1 MDIIKPILP
10 FTLAFLAAIL
20 LLNFFYERS
29 VLSAPKAEEL
39 ALGQDNTAYFA
50 QDNGY
55 NFHCGDFLYFPI
67 PDCVQ
72 DFNAIASPAKQ
83 AYLLMGN
90 SQLHGINQPELGLS
104 STSEILYGYFKER
117 DSNKNF
123 LTFSMPNMNMQEQF
137 LLFEYAQMT
146 LPLEKLLL
154 AVSFDNTRETGIREG
169 LLDALEE
176 PEIKSNLKT
185 SESGQK
191 ILDSYG
197 DTSIED
203 LDLPALKDTPQKSVE
218 FWLNSR
224 LSSFWNTWEARGSLR
239 AISLI
244 KLYQFR
250 NYIFGIDSSSTRKKI
265 PARYDANLLALKEL
279 LARAKTL
286 EIDIVL
292 YSAPI
297 RGDAKLPYDLKEYQ
311 DFKLDLQAL
320 TVEHDF
326 TFVDLQQLVPA
337 QYWGEVDSLNSTS
350 GSKEIDFMHFQG
362 FGHQI
367 LGDHLKDLLI
377 EEGWDR

>member
-1 MDIIKPILP
+1 MNTIKPILP
-10 FTLAFLAAIL
+10 FALAFLGSIL

-67 PDCVQ
+67 PNCIQ
-72 DFNAIASPAKQ
+72 DFNSNASTLKQ

-104 STSEILYGYFKER
+104 STSEILYRYFKRR
-117 DSNKNF
+117 DANKTF
-123 LTFSMPNMNMQEQF
+123 LTFSMPNMNMQEQ
-137 LLFEYAQMT
+137 LLMFEYAHMT
-146 LPLEKLLL
+146 LPLKKLLL

-169 LLDALEE
+169 LLDALEG
-176 PEIKSNLKT
+176 PVMKNNLEA
-185 SESGQK
+185 SASGQK
-191 ILDSYG
+191 ILDLYG
-197 DTSIED
+197 DTSLADI
-203 LDLPALKDTPQKSVE
+203 DLPALKDTPQKSVE
-218 FWLNSR
+218 IWLNSH
-224 LSSFWNTWEARGSLR
+224 LSSFWDSWEARGSLR

-250 NYIFGIDSSSTRKKI
+250 NYIFGIDSTSTRKKI
-265 PARYDANLLALKEL
+265 PARYKGNLLALKEL
-279 LARAKTL
+279 LARAKIL
-286 EIDIVL
+286 EIDVVL

-311 DFKLDLQAL
+311 DFKFDLQAL
-320 TVEHDF
+320 TLENDF
-326 TFVDLQQLVPA
+326 TFIDLQELVPA
-337 QYWGEVDSLNSTS
+337 QYWGVVDSLNSTS

-362 FGHQI
+362 MGHQI
-367 LGDHLKDLLI
+367 LGKHLTDILI
-377 EEGWDR
+377 AEGWDR